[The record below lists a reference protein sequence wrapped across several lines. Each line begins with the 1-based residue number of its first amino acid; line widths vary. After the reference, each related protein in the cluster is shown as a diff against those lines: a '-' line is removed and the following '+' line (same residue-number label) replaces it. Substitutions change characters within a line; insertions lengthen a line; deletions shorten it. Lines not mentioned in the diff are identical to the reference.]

1 MVGGGRHNFNM
12 STSRPPHWTL
22 LAIGAFA
29 LAAALVG
36 VAWPL
41 LWQHR
46 SETEGHA
53 VLAQIQHAIEAH
65 REAQPAGKPGGKQAG
80 EAVCHAPE
88 WPQELAIPTLRLVA
102 PVEAGDGSS
111 VLSDAVGWDPASGLP
126 GPGQA
131 TLLVAHDVS
140 WFSQLPALHVGDVVD
155 LVSECGVANEFRV
168 AMHEV
173 THPGARI
180 TPPAGGSVIM
190 STCWP
195 TNALWFTPDRY
206 VVVAAWVGMLRET
219 HPTSTTQARAQAPT
233 EVTVPPVAR
242 ALTLNDY
249 PSPMGEET
257 VRGAPGNGWTPG
269 LSWGLL
275 QAAQKLWVAAHL
287 DAGAQSAAWQQIAP
301 TVPFPTAPLPHSG
314 QVNVTLV
321 FTTSGSVGATVSD
334 TACRIA
340 TQARVAPGQ
349 PAELVVTGV
358 SCNG

>member
-1 MVGGGRHNFNM
+1 M
-12 STSRPPHWTL
+12 STSKPPHWTL

-29 LAAALVG
+29 LVAALVG

-41 LWQHR
+41 WWQHR
-46 SETEGHA
+46 SSTEGHA
-53 VLAQIQHAIEAH
+53 VLAQIQHAIETH
-65 REAQPAGKPGGKQAG
+65 REAAPAGKPSGKQAG
-80 EAVCHAPE
+80 EAICHAPE
-88 WPQELAIPTLRLVA
+88 WPQELIIPAVHLVA

-126 GPGQA
+126 GPGQDA
-131 TLLVAHDVS
+131 VLVAHDVS
-140 WFSQLPALHVGDVVD
+140 WFAQLPALHVGDAVD
-155 LVSECGVANEFRV
+155 LVNECGATNEFRV

-180 TPPAGGSVIM
+180 APPASGAVVM

-195 TNALWFTPDRY
+195 TTALWFTPDRY
-206 VVVAAWVGMLRET
+206 VVIAAWVGSNET
-219 HPTSTTQARAQAPT
+219 QPASTTQAHTQAPT

-242 ALTLNDY
+242 GLTLSDF

-257 VRGAPGNGWTPG
+257 VRGTPGRGWTPG

-287 DAGAQSAAWQQIAP
+287 DAGSNSAAWSQIAP
-301 TVPFPTAPLPHSG
+301 SVPFPAAPLPNAG
-314 QVNVTLV
+314 PVDVALQ
-321 FTTSGSVGATVSD
+321 FTTPGTVGATVSD
-334 TACRIA
+334 ATCKIA

-349 PAELVVTGV
+349 PAELVIAEVT
-358 SCNG
+358 CNG